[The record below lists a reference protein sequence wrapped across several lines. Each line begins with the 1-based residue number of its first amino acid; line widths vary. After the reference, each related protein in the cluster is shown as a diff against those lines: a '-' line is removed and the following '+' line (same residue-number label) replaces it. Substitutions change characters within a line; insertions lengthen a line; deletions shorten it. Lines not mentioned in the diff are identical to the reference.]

1 MDNMNRELSAIEQEL
16 QALAAQGRVPRADDA
31 ALLER
36 LVQRADALCAA
47 PRSARPWYRSPAWRC
62 AAALVL
68 LAVPGTLWW
77 FASSPQAAS
86 PSGILTKQA
95 SRAIAVQELPTP
107 CAAEPTAL
115 AGEMVCG
122 LPECAPEHAP
132 AVAAI
137 DLLDEPV
144 SESAIA
150 VATYSG
156 GTNAAH
162 PMPQHVTLQTPAAGI
177 CLAAEDTEEE
187 EEEDAEDSWAQ
198 PNAMAVNAPMDRAL
212 PSRKIAKPSLCKRKM
227 MAPPAKNM
235 FFPLWHKLKQH
246 AEEWTK

>member
-1 MDNMNRELSAIEQEL
+1 MDDMNRDLSAIEQEL
-16 QALAAQGRVPRADDA
+16 QALAAQGRKPQADDA

-36 LVQRADALCAA
+36 LARRADAICE
-47 PRSARPWYRSPAWRC
+47 PRRAKPWYRSPAWRC
-62 AAALVL
+62 AAVLAL

-86 PSGILTKQA
+86 PSGVLTKQA
-95 SRAIAVQELPTP
+95 SRAIAVQELPTL

-115 AGEMVCG
+115 AGEMGCG
-122 LPECAPEHAP
+122 MPECAPEHAP

-144 SESAIA
+144 SESAMA

-162 PMPQHVTLQTPAAGI
+162 TMPQHVTLQTSAAGI
-177 CLAAEDTEEE
+177 CLAAEDT
-187 EEEDAEDSWAQ
+187 EEDAEDSWAQ

-235 FFPLWHKLKQH
+235 FFPLWYKLKQH